1 LEQFPAETFWEF
13 HHHPPLALHES
24 VQELIAETLIRHSQ
38 IQQRLQVQGCS
49 LQLPSFTSIIFRH
62 ITTSNP
68 VSHSHLSPFLQ
79 LATATKSQV
88 SLPTDQPP
96 RIKHADKGQG
106 DAIAALLHLL
116 LILLLGF
123 NSTPRM
129 LAFQPKG

>member
-38 IQQRLQVQGCS
+38 IQQTASSR
-49 LQLPSFTSIIFRH
+49 LQLPASFTSIIFRH